1 MKQRFAS
8 RLDAMRSF
16 QVMDLLDRAHALE
29 ALGRDIVHMEVG
41 EPDFDCAE
49 PILAA
54 GQRAIADGHTRYSS
68 ALGLPALRAA
78 IADYYRRWHGVEVDP
93 GRIVVT
99 AGATGALVMLA
110 ALLLEED
117 DGLLLADPCYPC
129 NRQLPLLVGAEP
141 QLVPSGADND
151 YQLDAQLLAGAW
163 RRTTRG
169 VLVATPANPTGSVLQ
184 RPGLQNLLDAT
195 LARGGFAIV
204 DEIYQGLT
212 YPSALDPL
220 PADAHHGDGL
230 GTGCSTVLQLL
241 DDPDAPV
248 YVVNSFSKYFGM
260 TGWRVGWLVA
270 PPAAIGR
277 IEKLAQNFYIA
288 PSTPGQHA
296 AIGAFSDAAMKE
308 HESRRRAFCERRNRL
323 VSGLRALGL
332 GVPRVPEGAFYVYAE
347 LDGLAIDSFAF
358 CARLLEEQGVAAT
371 PGTDFGD
378 HRGDRHVRFAYTA
391 DLDRIN
397 VALTRI
403 GALLEQ
409 LRS

>member
-1 MKQRFAS
+1 MGPHFAA

-16 QVMDLLDRAHALE
+16 QVMDLLDRAQRLE

-54 GQRAIADGHTRYSS
+54 GQRAIADGRTRYSS
-68 ALGLPALRAA
+68 ALGVPELRDA
-78 IADYYRRWHGVEVDP
+78 IADYYLRWHGVVVDP

-110 ALLLEED
+110 ALLLE
-117 DGLLLADPCYPC
+117 DGDGVLLADPCYPC
-129 NRQLPLLVGAEP
+129 NRQLPLLVGARP

-151 YQLDAQLLAGAW
+151 YQLDAQLLAAAW
-163 RRTTRG
+163 QADTRG

-184 RPGLQNLLDAT
+184 RPALQALIDAT
-195 LARGGFAIV
+195 LARDGFAIV

-212 YPSALDPL
+212 YPAALEPL
-220 PADAHHGDGL
+220 PADAHHGDRL

-241 DDPDAPV
+241 EDPDAPV

-270 PPAAIGR
+270 PPEAIGR

-296 AIGAFSDAAMKE
+296 AIGALSDAAMTV
-308 HESRRRAFCERRNRL
+308 HEGRRRAFCERRNRL
-323 VSGLRALGL
+323 VAGLRDLGL
-332 GVPRVPEGAFYVYAE
+332 GVPRVPEGAFYVYADLGE
-347 LDGLAIDSFAF
+347 CPIDGFGF
-358 CARLLEEQGVAAT
+358 CMRLLEERGVAAT

-378 HRGDRHVRFAYTA
+378 HRSDRHVRFAYTA
-391 DLDRIN
+391 DVDRIDL
-397 VALTRI
+397 ALTRI
-403 GALLEQ
+403 GALLGD
-409 LRS
+409 LR